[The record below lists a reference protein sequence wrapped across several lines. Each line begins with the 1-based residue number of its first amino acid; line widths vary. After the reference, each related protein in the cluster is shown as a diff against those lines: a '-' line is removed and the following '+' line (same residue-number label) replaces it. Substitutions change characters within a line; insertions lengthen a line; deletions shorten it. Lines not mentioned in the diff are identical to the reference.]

1 MVYYICSSET
11 TTHGVE
17 TMFKVVETIE
27 TVKHESN
34 NPELETEQTV
44 FTVYLDGVA
53 CGVSIGQ
60 DYTDDIIADII
71 SENPEL
77 ASLI

>member
-1 MVYYICSSET
+1 
-11 TTHGVE
+11 
-17 TMFKVVETIE
+17 MFKVIETIE

-44 FTVYLDGVA
+44 FTVMLDGVA
-53 CGVSIGQ
+53 VGVCYGQ
-60 DYTDDIIADII
+60 DYTDDIIADIVT
-71 SENPEL
+71 ENPEL